1 MSDLEQLRKLS
12 RADHG
17 FTVVCTT
24 RADGSIQSSVVTS
37 GVMDHPAGG
46 EPMVA
51 FVARGATRK
60 LANLRHRPRAT
71 IVYRAGRDWLAVEGA
86 AELAGPDDPASWVS
100 AHGIPQLLRDVFM
113 AAGGTHDNWPEYDR
127 IMAEERRTAV
137 FVKIE
142 RQYGV
147 VRS

>member
-1 MSDLEQLRKLS
+1 MSYRDCPS
-12 RADHG
+12 
-17 FTVVCTT
+17 
-24 RADGSIQSSVVTS
+24 GSPITIRHRVIQFMS
-37 GVMDHPAGG
+37 GVRENLVGRAGFG
-46 EPMVA
+46 SC
-51 FVARGATRK
+51 ARHTGDAG
-60 LANLRHRPRAT
+60 L
-71 IVYRAGRDWLAVEGA
+71 RAGRRRVVFAPRDDQRLVINDPGYRIDGVAHVTAHFGYQDQ
-86 AELAGPDDPASWVS
+86 PDVPR
-100 AHGIPQLLRDVFM
+100 LLRDVFT